1 MNNAK
6 DILTTN
12 LQAHRGAFSQLDAME
27 PRIAAAAEIMIDALQ
42 NGGRLFFCGNGG
54 SAADAQHLAAEF
66 TGRFKFDRRPL
77 DAHALHVN
85 TSSLTAVGNDYG
97 FDQVFARGVHAH
109 GRQGDVLVGISTSGR
124 SPNVVLAME
133 AARALHMKTIAF
145 TGIDGRDMGALADI
159 VLNVPAG
166 STALIQE
173 MHIFIGHTLCEI
185 VEDALCA
192 SSASGL

>member
-6 DILTTN
+6 NIFTTN
-12 LQAHRGAFSQLDAME
+12 LQAHREAFSQLDTME
-27 PRIAAAAEIMIDALQ
+27 PRIAAAAQIMIDVLRG
-42 NGGRLFFCGNGG
+42 GGRLLFCGNGG

-66 TGRFKFDRRPL
+66 TGRFKFDRKPL

-109 GRQGDVLVGISTSGR
+109 GRSGDVLVGISTSGR
-124 SPNVVLAME
+124 SPNVILAME
-133 AARALHMKTIAF
+133 AARTLHMKTIAF
-145 TGIDGRDMGALADI
+145 TGIDGRNMGALAD
-159 VLNVPAG
+159 VLLNAPAET
-166 STALIQE
+166 TALIQE

-185 VEDALCA
+185 VEDALCSDA
-192 SSASGL
+192 E